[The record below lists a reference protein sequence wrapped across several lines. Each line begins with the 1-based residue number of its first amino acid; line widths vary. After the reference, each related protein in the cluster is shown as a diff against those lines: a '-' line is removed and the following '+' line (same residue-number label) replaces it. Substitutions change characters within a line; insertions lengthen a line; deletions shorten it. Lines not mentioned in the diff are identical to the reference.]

1 MATASR
7 FLRIFLPILFGLLAV
22 GTWEWAVAHF
32 HVSHLVLPAPSL
44 IAAALGENFAS
55 LMGSAWITLSV
66 TLMAFAAAVISG
78 VLLAVLFSLSRAIE
92 MTMYPYAVVI
102 QVTPIFAIAPLIV
115 IWTGYE
121 HVDRALLILAWVA
134 AFFPILANTTA
145 GLRSTDP
152 NLIDL
157 FRLYGASRLQ
167 ILRRLKFPS
176 ALPQLLAG
184 MKISGGLAL
193 IGTVI
198 AEFAAGSGTAT
209 GLGWRILES
218 GHRLEI
224 PKQFAALI
232 LLAAMGIAIFFA
244 LALVEWLAL
253 RRWHESYAKAG

>member
-1 MATASR
+1 MTRRLR
-7 FLRIFLPILFGLLAV
+7 FLLPVVFGVAV
-22 GTWEWAVAHF
+22 IGLWEWAVHAF
-32 HVSHLVLPAPSL
+32 GVSNLVLPAPSV
-44 IAAALGENFAS
+44 IAGALCANFFSLMESLWTTLSLAILAFLAAL
-55 LMGSAWITLSV
+55 V
-66 TLMAFAAAVISG
+66 SG
-78 VLLAVLFSLSRAIE
+78 IALAVVFAQSRTIE
-92 MTMYPYAVVI
+92 TTLYPYAVVI

-145 GLRSTDP
+145 GLRSVDP
-152 NLIDL
+152 NLTDL
-157 FRLYGASRLQ
+157 FRLYGASRWQRLVRLQ
-167 ILRRLKFPS
+167 LPA
-176 ALPQLLAG
+176 ALPNILSG

-224 PKQFAALI
+224 AKQFAALI
-232 LLAAMGIAIFFA
+232 LLAALGIAIFF
-244 LALVEWLAL
+244 LAGRCWNG
-253 RRWHESYAKAG
+253 RRCAAGTKAIAEEE

>member
-1 MATASR
+1 VRTA
-7 FLRIFLPILFGLLAV
+7 RILLPILFGVLAV
-22 GTWEWAVAHF
+22 AAWEGAVRWF
-32 HVSHLVLPAPSL
+32 EVSHLVLPAPSA
-44 IAAALGENFAS
+44 IAAALCENFAS
-55 LMGSAWITLSV
+55 LMSSLWTTLSMA
-66 TLMAFAAAVISG
+66 LFAFAAALVSG
-78 VLLAVLFSLSRAIE
+78 VLLAILFSLSRTIE
-92 MTMYPYAVVI
+92 MTLYPYAVVI

-115 IWTGYE
+115 IWAGYD
-121 HVDRALLILAWVA
+121 HIDRALLILAWVA

-157 FRLYGASRLQ
+157 FRLYGASRFQ
-167 ILRRLKFPS
+167 ILRRLQLPS

-193 IGTVI
+193 IGTVV

-224 PKQFAALI
+224 AKQFAALI
-232 LLAAMGIAIFFA
+232 LLAALGIAIFFI
-244 LALVEWLAL
+244 LALIEWLAL
-253 RRWHESYAKAG
+253 RKWHESQMVREQ